1 MNGFLATVIHK
12 IEEHDLL
19 SISLPIA
26 SGPWRLQDTVTYSQV
41 AENLLD
47 YGNFLLSQISNN
59 SKDSSQLISRREVP
73 EEGAGNQSEES
84 FDSLLD
90 GRNSSLQVIQ
100 DLLNRL
106 DQVSNQVLKN
116 ILWKREKVQPVQV
129 PGEWR

>member
-12 IEEHDLL
+12 IEEPDLL